1 MGRAKRVGI
10 PGIGRKLG
18 QVLAMVVLGGA
29 LLAPSAYAA
38 KTKTAA
44 SAAVAAKKASAK
56 KASGKKVATQRA
68 TAKKAAAKTPARRKA
83 AVAKAAKRPTGRR
96 AAVAK
101 AAAAGVAVAAV
112 ARPSFAQLAGLDKVS
127 DPLAL
132 ESSVALVMDQD
143 TKEVLLSKN
152 EQAVLPIASISKLMT
167 GLVVANA
174 QLPLDEVI
182 TITQADV
189 DTVKGSR
196 SRLAVGTQLTRGELL
211 HLALMS
217 SENRMASALARHYPG
232 GRSAFIRAMNNKA
245 RQLGMRNSRFY
256 DSTGLSTRN
265 VSTARDL
272 AKLITAAY
280 RQPLIRQ
287 FTQDTNKEMRFS
299 TPAYSLMF
307 NNTNPLVKNPDWDV
321 RLSKTG
327 YTDEAGRCL
336 LMRAKP
342 DRQEL
347 AIVLLNSVG
356 KRTPIGDA
364 NRIRKWLKS

>member
-1 MGRAKRVGI
+1 MGCRIRAIALVCGLMGLLGSQAALAA
-10 PGIGRKLG
+10 PNPAKL
-18 QVLAMVVLGGA
+18 QL
-29 LLAPSAYAA
+29 
-38 KTKTAA
+38 K
-44 SAAVAAKKASAK
+44 
-56 KASGKKVATQRA
+56 SG
-68 TAKKAAAKTPARRKA
+68 
-83 AVAKAAKRPTGRR
+83 
-96 AAVAK
+96 
-101 AAAAGVAVAAV
+101 
-112 ARPSFAQLAGLDKVS
+112 S
-127 DPLAL
+127 
-132 ESSVALVMDQD
+132 ALVMDINTGKTLYQ
-143 TKEVLLSKN
+143 KN
-152 EQAVLPIASISKLMT
+152 PAQVRPIASLTKLMT
-167 GLVVANA
+167 ALVV
-174 QLPLDEVI
+174 LDARQNLNQTL
-182 TITQADV
+182 TIDQNDRDNIKHTY
-189 DTVKGSR
+189 SR
-196 SRLAVGTQLTRGELL
+196 VRMGTKVTRRDAL

-217 SENRMASALARHYPG
+217 SENRMASALGRHYPG

-272 AKLITAAY
+272 AKLIAAAY

-342 DRQEL
+342 DQQEL

-356 KRTPIGDA
+356 KRTPVGDA

>member
-1 MGRAKRVGI
+1 MGCRIRAIALVCGLMGLLGSQAALAA
-10 PGIGRKLG
+10 PNPAKL
-18 QVLAMVVLGGA
+18 QL
-29 LLAPSAYAA
+29 
-38 KTKTAA
+38 K
-44 SAAVAAKKASAK
+44 
-56 KASGKKVATQRA
+56 SG
-68 TAKKAAAKTPARRKA
+68 
-83 AVAKAAKRPTGRR
+83 
-96 AAVAK
+96 
-101 AAAAGVAVAAV
+101 
-112 ARPSFAQLAGLDKVS
+112 S
-127 DPLAL
+127 
-132 ESSVALVMDQD
+132 ALVMDINTGKTLYQ
-143 TKEVLLSKN
+143 KN
-152 EQAVLPIASISKLMT
+152 PAQVRPIASLTKLMT
-167 GLVVANA
+167 ALVV
-174 QLPLDEVI
+174 LDTRQNLNQTL
-182 TITQADV
+182 TIDQNDRDNLKHTY
-189 DTVKGSR
+189 SR
-196 SRLAVGTQLTRGELL
+196 VRMGTKVSRRDAL

-272 AKLITAAY
+272 AKLIAAAY

-307 NNTNPLVKNPDWDV
+307 NNTNPLVKNSDWDV

-342 DRQEL
+342 DQQEL

-356 KRTPIGDA
+356 KRTPVGDA

>member
-1 MGRAKRVGI
+1 MGCRIRAI
-10 PGIGRKLG
+10 
-18 QVLAMVVLGGA
+18 A
-29 LLAPSAYAA
+29 LLC
-38 KTKTAA
+38 
-44 SAAVAAKKASAK
+44 
-56 KASGKKVATQRA
+56 G
-68 TAKKAAAKTPARRKA
+68 
-83 AVAKAAKRPTGRR
+83 
-96 AAVAK
+96 
-101 AAAAGVAVAAV
+101 
-112 ARPSFAQLAGLDKVS
+112 LAGLLGL
-127 DPLAL
+127 PAALAAPNPANL
-132 ESSVALVMDQD
+132 KLQSGSALVMDVNTGKMLYQ
-143 TKEVLLSKN
+143 KN
-152 EQAVLPIASISKLMT
+152 ATRVRPIASLTKLMT
-167 GLVVANA
+167 ALVV
-174 QLPLDEVI
+174 LDARQSLSQ
-182 TITQADV
+182 TLTV
-189 DTVKGSR
+189 DQNDRDNIKHTYSR
-196 SRLAVGTQLTRGELL
+196 VRFGTKVTRRDAL

-245 RQLGMRNSRFY
+245 KQLGMRNSRFY

-265 VSTARDL
+265 VSTAQDL
-272 AKLITAAY
+272 ARLISAAY

-287 FTQDTNKEMRFS
+287 FTQDTNMEMRFMA
-299 TPAYSLMF
+299 PAYSLMF

-327 YTDEAGRCL
+327 FTDEAGRCL

>member
-1 MGRAKRVGI
+1 MGCRIRAIALVCGLMGLLGSQAALAA
-10 PGIGRKLG
+10 PNPAKL
-18 QVLAMVVLGGA
+18 QL
-29 LLAPSAYAA
+29 
-38 KTKTAA
+38 K
-44 SAAVAAKKASAK
+44 
-56 KASGKKVATQRA
+56 SG
-68 TAKKAAAKTPARRKA
+68 
-83 AVAKAAKRPTGRR
+83 
-96 AAVAK
+96 
-101 AAAAGVAVAAV
+101 
-112 ARPSFAQLAGLDKVS
+112 S
-127 DPLAL
+127 
-132 ESSVALVMDQD
+132 ALVMDINTGKTLYQ
-143 TKEVLLSKN
+143 KN
-152 EQAVLPIASISKLMT
+152 PAQVRPIASLTKLMT
-167 GLVVANA
+167 ALVV
-174 QLPLDEVI
+174 LDAKQNLSQTL
-182 TITQADV
+182 TIDQNDRDNLKHTY
-189 DTVKGSR
+189 SR
-196 SRLAVGTQLTRGELL
+196 VRMGTKVTRRDAL

-217 SENRMASALARHYPG
+217 SENRMASALGRHYPG

-272 AKLITAAY
+272 AKLIAAAY

-342 DRQEL
+342 DQQEL

-356 KRTPIGDA
+356 KRTPVGDA

>member
-1 MGRAKRVGI
+1 MGCRIRAIALVCGLMGLLGSQAALAA
-10 PGIGRKLG
+10 PNPAKL
-18 QVLAMVVLGGA
+18 QL
-29 LLAPSAYAA
+29 
-38 KTKTAA
+38 K
-44 SAAVAAKKASAK
+44 
-56 KASGKKVATQRA
+56 SG
-68 TAKKAAAKTPARRKA
+68 
-83 AVAKAAKRPTGRR
+83 
-96 AAVAK
+96 
-101 AAAAGVAVAAV
+101 
-112 ARPSFAQLAGLDKVS
+112 S
-127 DPLAL
+127 
-132 ESSVALVMDQD
+132 ALVMDINTGKTLYQ
-143 TKEVLLSKN
+143 KN
-152 EQAVLPIASISKLMT
+152 PAQVRPIASLTKLMT
-167 GLVVANA
+167 ALVV
-174 QLPLDEVI
+174 LDARQNLNQTL
-182 TITQADV
+182 TIDQNDRDNLKHTY
-189 DTVKGSR
+189 SR
-196 SRLAVGTQLTRGELL
+196 VRMGTKVTRRDAL

-217 SENRMASALARHYPG
+217 PENRMASALARHYPG

-272 AKLITAAY
+272 AKLIAAAY

-342 DRQEL
+342 DQQEL

-356 KRTPIGDA
+356 KRTPVGDA

>member
-1 MGRAKRVGI
+1 MGCRIRAIALVCGL
-10 PGIGRKLG
+10 IGLLGSQAALAAPNPAKL
-18 QVLAMVVLGGA
+18 QI
-29 LLAPSAYAA
+29 
-38 KTKTAA
+38 K
-44 SAAVAAKKASAK
+44 
-56 KASGKKVATQRA
+56 SG
-68 TAKKAAAKTPARRKA
+68 
-83 AVAKAAKRPTGRR
+83 
-96 AAVAK
+96 
-101 AAAAGVAVAAV
+101 
-112 ARPSFAQLAGLDKVS
+112 S
-127 DPLAL
+127 
-132 ESSVALVMDQD
+132 ALVMDINTGKTLYQ
-143 TKEVLLSKN
+143 KN
-152 EQAVLPIASISKLMT
+152 PAQVRPIASLTKLMT
-167 GLVVANA
+167 ALVV
-174 QLPLDEVI
+174 LDARQNLNQTL
-182 TITQADV
+182 TIDQNDRDNIKHTY
-189 DTVKGSR
+189 SR
-196 SRLAVGTQLTRGELL
+196 VRFGTKVSRRDAL

-342 DRQEL
+342 DRQDL

>member
-1 MGRAKRVGI
+1 MGCRIRAIALVCGLMGLLGSQAALAA
-10 PGIGRKLG
+10 PNPAKL
-18 QVLAMVVLGGA
+18 QI
-29 LLAPSAYAA
+29 
-38 KTKTAA
+38 K
-44 SAAVAAKKASAK
+44 
-56 KASGKKVATQRA
+56 SG
-68 TAKKAAAKTPARRKA
+68 
-83 AVAKAAKRPTGRR
+83 
-96 AAVAK
+96 
-101 AAAAGVAVAAV
+101 
-112 ARPSFAQLAGLDKVS
+112 S
-127 DPLAL
+127 
-132 ESSVALVMDQD
+132 ALVMDINTGKTLYQ
-143 TKEVLLSKN
+143 KN
-152 EQAVLPIASISKLMT
+152 PAQVRPIASLTKLMT
-167 GLVVANA
+167 ALVV
-174 QLPLDEVI
+174 LDARQNLNQTL
-182 TITQADV
+182 TIDQNDRDNIKHTY
-189 DTVKGSR
+189 SR
-196 SRLAVGTQLTRGELL
+196 VRFGTKVSRRDAL

-272 AKLITAAY
+272 AKLIAAAY

-287 FTQDTNKEMRFS
+287 FSQDTSKEMRFS

-342 DRQEL
+342 DSREL

>member
-1 MGRAKRVGI
+1 MGCRIRAIALVCGLMSLLGL
-10 PGIGRKLG
+10 PAAMAAPNPAKL
-18 QVLAMVVLGGA
+18 QL
-29 LLAPSAYAA
+29 
-38 KTKTAA
+38 K
-44 SAAVAAKKASAK
+44 
-56 KASGKKVATQRA
+56 SG
-68 TAKKAAAKTPARRKA
+68 
-83 AVAKAAKRPTGRR
+83 
-96 AAVAK
+96 
-101 AAAAGVAVAAV
+101 
-112 ARPSFAQLAGLDKVS
+112 S
-127 DPLAL
+127 
-132 ESSVALVMDQD
+132 ALVMDVNTGKTLYQ
-143 TKEVLLSKN
+143 KN
-152 EQAVLPIASISKLMT
+152 PTQVRPIASLTKLMT
-167 GLVVANA
+167 ALVV
-174 QLPLDEVI
+174 LDAKQNLSQ
-182 TITQADV
+182 TLTV
-189 DTVKGSR
+189 DQNDRDNLKHTYSR
-196 SRLAVGTQLTRGELL
+196 VRFGTKVSRRDAL

-232 GRSAFIRAMNNKA
+232 GRAAFVRAMNNKA
-245 RQLGMRNSRFY
+245 KQLGMRNTRYY

-265 VSTARDL
+265 VSTAQDL
-272 AKLITAAY
+272 AKLISVAY

-287 FTQDTNKEMRFS
+287 FTQNDSMEMRFS
-299 TPAYSLMF
+299 NPSYSLMF

>member
-1 MGRAKRVGI
+1 MGCRIRAIALVCGLMGLLGSQAALAA
-10 PGIGRKLG
+10 PNPAKL
-18 QVLAMVVLGGA
+18 QL
-29 LLAPSAYAA
+29 
-38 KTKTAA
+38 K
-44 SAAVAAKKASAK
+44 
-56 KASGKKVATQRA
+56 SG
-68 TAKKAAAKTPARRKA
+68 
-83 AVAKAAKRPTGRR
+83 
-96 AAVAK
+96 
-101 AAAAGVAVAAV
+101 
-112 ARPSFAQLAGLDKVS
+112 S
-127 DPLAL
+127 
-132 ESSVALVMDQD
+132 ALVMDINTGKTLYQ
-143 TKEVLLSKN
+143 KN
-152 EQAVLPIASISKLMT
+152 PAQVRPIASLTKLMT
-167 GLVVANA
+167 ALVV
-174 QLPLDEVI
+174 LDARQNLNQTL
-182 TITQADV
+182 TIDQNDRDNIKHTY
-189 DTVKGSR
+189 SR
-196 SRLAVGTQLTRGELL
+196 VRFGTKVSRRDAL

>member
-1 MGRAKRVGI
+1 MGCRIRAIALVCGLMGLLGSQAALAA
-10 PGIGRKLG
+10 PNPAKL
-18 QVLAMVVLGGA
+18 QL
-29 LLAPSAYAA
+29 
-38 KTKTAA
+38 K
-44 SAAVAAKKASAK
+44 
-56 KASGKKVATQRA
+56 SG
-68 TAKKAAAKTPARRKA
+68 
-83 AVAKAAKRPTGRR
+83 
-96 AAVAK
+96 
-101 AAAAGVAVAAV
+101 
-112 ARPSFAQLAGLDKVS
+112 S
-127 DPLAL
+127 
-132 ESSVALVMDQD
+132 ALVMDINTGKTLYQ
-143 TKEVLLSKN
+143 KN
-152 EQAVLPIASISKLMT
+152 PAQVRPIASLTKLMT
-167 GLVVANA
+167 ALVV
-174 QLPLDEVI
+174 LDAKQNLSQTL
-182 TITQADV
+182 TIDQNDRDNLKHTY
-189 DTVKGSR
+189 SR
-196 SRLAVGTQLTRGELL
+196 VRMGTKVTRRDAL

-217 SENRMASALARHYPG
+217 SENRMASALGRHYPG

-272 AKLITAAY
+272 AKLIAAAY

-336 LMRAKP
+336 LMRARP
-342 DRQEL
+342 DQQEL